1 MLFLSDNCI
10 YTRPDEMDR
19 LRKEEEMKVGK
30 CPICGGDTKEDVV
43 EVQEMIEG
51 VAYII
56 KGVKAEVCVQ
66 CGERM
71 YSLNE
76 MRRIEKVR
84 EKIRNRMIKPIEVR
98 KVAVVGL

>member
-1 MLFLSDNCI
+1 M
-10 YTRPDEMDR
+10 RA
-19 LRKEEEMKVGK
+19 GK
-30 CPICGGDTKEDVV
+30 CPICGGDTKEDIV

-51 VAYII
+51 EVYII

-71 YSLNE
+71 YSLEE

-84 EKIRNRMIKPIEVR
+84 EKIKNRLIKPIEVR
-98 KVAVVGL
+98 KVGVVSL